1 MAITNFT
8 SSELTAYI
16 TSTEE
21 NLNLETL
28 FGASKYQ
35 SSIRKRVVVEEGV
48 IIGATST
55 ANYALNMPSGFGG
68 RLVLVNKGSIQGAG
82 GAGNGGTGG
91 NAIFAGAPN
100 ILIDNRGS
108 IYSGGGG
115 GGKGGT
121 GGTGGSGNYSSGY
134 SCNYSCCVQ
143 NCPFPAWMGICIPG
157 TNPPCFQMGSC
168 CCTTCYT
175 TVSTSGGGGGA
186 GGNGGIGRG
195 YNAALA
201 AGLAGVSGSGG
212 GINSGGGGT
221 GGTGG
226 SGGDFGSSG
235 SAGSSG
241 FGGGNGNVT
250 AGLAGLAG
258 LSAGLAGYYVVN
270 NSNITWISNGTLAG
284 RVV

>member
-28 FGASKYQ
+28 FGSSRYQ
-35 SSIRKRVVVEEGV
+35 SSIRKRVVIEEGV
-48 IIGATST
+48 TVGATST

-82 GAGNGGTGG
+82 GAAGGGTGG
-91 NAIFAGAPN
+91 DAIFAGAPN

-115 GGKGGT
+115 GGTGGT
-121 GGTGGSGNYSSGY
+121 GGTGGGGSYTYGY
-134 SCNYSCCVQ
+134 GCSYSCCI
-143 NCPFPAWMGICIPG
+143 NYLMIGGINYGCIQQG
-157 TNPPCFQMGSC
+157 TCS
-168 CCTTCYT
+168 TTCYAT
-175 TVSTSGGGGGA
+175 AYTSGGGGGS
-186 GGNGGIGRG
+186 GGSGGRGRG
-195 YNAALA
+195 YDGALA
-201 AGLAGVSGSGG
+201 TGLAGLSGSGG
-212 GINSGGGGT
+212 GTNAGSGGT

-226 SGGDFGSSG
+226 SGGDWGTSG
-235 SAGSSG
+235 ESG
-241 FGGGNGNVT
+241 LSGLIGANGNNGSGI
-250 AGLAGLAG
+250 AGLLGISG
-258 LSAGLAGYYVVN
+258 GLAGYYIVN
-270 NSNITWISNGTLAG
+270 NSNITWISNGTRAG

>member
-35 SSIRKRVVVEEGV
+35 SSIRKRVVIEEGV
-48 IIGATST
+48 TVGATST

-82 GAGNGGTGG
+82 GAENGGNGGD
-91 NAIFAGAPN
+91 AIFAGAPN

-115 GGKGGT
+115 GGRGGS

-134 SCNYSCCVQ
+134 SCNYSCCTTP
-143 NCPFPAWMGICIPG
+143 CPYPAWMGLCQG
-157 TNPPCFQMGSC
+157 DCFQFGSC

-175 TVSTSGGGGGA
+175 TVSTSGGGGG
-186 GGNGGIGRG
+186 GGGKGGRGRG

-201 AGLAGVSGSGG
+201 AGLVGDSGSGG
-212 GINSGGGGT
+212 GTNAGGGGT

-226 SGGDFGSSG
+226 SGGDWGTAG

-241 FGGGNGNVT
+241 FGGGNGNVSL
-250 AGLAGLAG
+250 GLAGLAG

-270 NSNITWISNGTLAG
+270 NSNITWISNGTRAG